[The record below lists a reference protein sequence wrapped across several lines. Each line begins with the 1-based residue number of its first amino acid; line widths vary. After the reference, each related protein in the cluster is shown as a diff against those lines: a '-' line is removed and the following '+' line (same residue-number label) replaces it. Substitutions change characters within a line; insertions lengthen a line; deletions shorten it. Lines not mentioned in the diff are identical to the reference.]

1 MQKDLKNAVVAIT
14 GAGSG
19 IGRAL
24 ALYCADAG
32 ATLAISDLNAESLA
46 ETAQACELKGA
57 TVSQRKV
64 DVAQRAQVYAWADVI
79 AEEFG
84 AINVIV
90 NNAGVNLG
98 ASVEASSIE
107 DYEWVM
113 AVDFWSVVYG
123 CKAFLPHLRKAQW
136 AHIINIS
143 SLFGLIGMPNQ
154 SAYNAAKFAVKGFT
168 DSLRM
173 EMLSEGNN
181 IGVSSVHPGGV
192 KTNIVNSAK
201 FGQQIGSTLSDE
213 ERKATFNEK
222 LAKTTPERAAEII
235 MDGMQR
241 DKSRI
246 LVGNDARLF
255 DFIQRLMPQRY
266 QKIALSMTSSDK

>member
-1 MQKDLKNAVVAIT
+1 
-14 GAGSG
+14 
-19 IGRAL
+19 
-24 ALYCADAG
+24 
-32 ATLAISDLNAESLA
+32 
-46 ETAQACELKGA
+46 
-57 TVSQRKV
+57 
-64 DVAQRAQVYAWADVI
+64 
-79 AEEFG
+79 
-84 AINVIV
+84 
-90 NNAGVNLG
+90 
-98 ASVEASSIE
+98 
-107 DYEWVM
+107 M